1 VNQTAVERFRNQ
13 HECRMPPIMSRS
25 AVILASA
32 ALVLTGLGAAGWA
45 AWNSTSA
52 AHGEPVSDYGVTV
65 EVVPP
70 IEPDLP
76 PGSIMA
82 VGELRDG
89 YEHDA
94 ERVAALSGDDEPYV
108 ESAWLE
114 LTPEPSRP
122 PYYDTPSDPGPPLS
136 SRPAPELERDDY
148 GFGFDAPQPDYAAER
163 AARQSAL
170 RDGPQPQARP
180 AAGEMFY

>member
-1 VNQTAVERFRNQ
+1 
-13 HECRMPPIMSRS
+13 MSRN
-25 AVILASA
+25 AVILACA

-45 AWNSTSA
+45 VWNSTSA
-52 AHGEPVSDYGVTV
+52 AHGGRDSGHGVTV

-70 IEPDLP
+70 VEPDLP

-94 ERVAALSGDDEPYV
+94 ARVAAPPGDDEPYV

-114 LTPEPSRP
+114 LTPEPPP
-122 PYYDTPSDPGPPLS
+122 PYYDAPLDTGSPLS

-148 GFGFDAPQPDYAAER
+148 GFGFDTPQPDYAAER
-163 AARQSAL
+163 AARQSTL
-170 RDGPQPQARP
+170 QERPQRQNRP
-180 AAGEMFY
+180 SAEEMFY

>member
-1 VNQTAVERFRNQ
+1 MAVERFRNQ
-13 HECRMPPIMSRS
+13 NERRMPPIMSRS

-45 AWNSTSA
+45 VWNSTSA
-52 AHGEPVSDYGVTV
+52 AHGARAPDSGVTV

-76 PGSIMA
+76 CGSIMA
-82 VGELRDG
+82 VGELRHG

-94 ERVAALSGDDEPYV
+94 ERVAALSSEDAPYV

-114 LTPEPSRP
+114 LTPEPSQP
-122 PYYDTPSDPGPPLS
+122 PYYDTLADHGPRLS
-136 SRPAPELERDDY
+136 SRPAAELDRDDY
-148 GFGFDAPQPDYAAER
+148 GFGFDTPQPDYAAER

-170 RDGPQPQARP
+170 QDRPPSEARP
-180 AAGEMFY
+180 AAEEMFY

>member
-1 VNQTAVERFRNQ
+1 
-13 HECRMPPIMSRS
+13 MSRS

-45 AWNSTSA
+45 VWNSTSA
-52 AHGEPVSDYGVTV
+52 AHGGRAPGYGVTV

-70 IEPDLP
+70 VEPDLP
-76 PGSIMA
+76 PGSIMT

-94 ERVAALSGDDEPYV
+94 ERVAPPPRDDEPYG

-114 LTPEPSRP
+114 LTPEPSQP
-122 PYYDTPSDPGPPLS
+122 PYYDTPSDPGPPRS

-170 RDGPQPQARP
+170 QERPQRHNRP
-180 AAGEMFY
+180 AAEEMFY